1 MISRRQSLAAV
12 QRAEYSRH
20 ALTGK
25 PEHGYIM

>member
-1 MISRRQSLAAV
+1 MQSRTQRLAAV

-25 PEHGYIM
+25 PQHGYIV